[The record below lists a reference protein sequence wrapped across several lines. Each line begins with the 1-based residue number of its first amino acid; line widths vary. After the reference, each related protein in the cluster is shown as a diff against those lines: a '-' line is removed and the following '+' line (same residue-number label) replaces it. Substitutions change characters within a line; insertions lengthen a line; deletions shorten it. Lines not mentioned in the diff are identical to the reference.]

1 MKPVN
6 TEDFKIT
13 GEFKIEDRPTAVE
26 LSASELKTAKALK
39 KLSKKLY
46 KLQEMMFANNRY
58 SVLICLQGMDT
69 SGKDSLVREVF
80 RRFNAR
86 GINVHSFKSPNNI
99 ELQHDYLWRH
109 YLALPEKGN
118 FAVFNRS
125 HYENVL
131 VSRVHPEIILNENL
145 PGITTVEEIPE
156 DFWQQRFEQINNFE
170 KHISQNGVIV
180 LKFYLHLSREEQ
192 KRRLLRRLENEKHN
206 WKFTPG
212 DLEEREHWEQY
223 TKHYEEAI
231 NNTSKPHAS
240 WYVIPADDKANARYL
255 VAQTIYDVL
264 KQYKDIKEPLVDE
277 EVLQNISAYREKLKN
292 EE

>member
-1 MKPVN
+1 
-6 TEDFKIT
+6 
-13 GEFKIEDRPTAVE
+13 
-26 LSASELKTAKALK
+26 
-39 KLSKKLY
+39 
-46 KLQEMMFANNRY
+46 
-58 SVLICLQGMDT
+58 
-69 SGKDSLVREVF
+69 
-80 RRFNAR
+80 
-86 GINVHSFKSPNNI
+86 
-99 ELQHDYLWRH
+99 
-109 YLALPEKGN
+109 
-118 FAVFNRS
+118 
-125 HYENVL
+125 
-131 VSRVHPEIILNENL
+131 
-145 PGITTVEEIPE
+145 
-156 DFWQQRFEQINNFE
+156 
-170 KHISQNGVIV
+170 
-180 LKFYLHLSREEQ
+180 
-192 KRRLLRRLENEKHN
+192 LLRRLENEKHN